1 MNRGADR
8 QDIFSDD
15 VDHRYFHR
23 LVGDAVEHDLFEVH
37 AHCEMTNHFHLL
49 TRSASGGVSA
59 ALHRLQSEYA
69 RWYNERH
76 GRSGPLFTG
85 RFTAI
90 PVDSDEQLLTV
101 ARYIH
106 RNPLAIV
113 PRSGLADYRWSSYGA
128 YVSGVR
134 SPDWLCTDILRT
146 VGSMTPDEMRLFVET
161 DLASDAAQ
169 CPWIGDRPSLDE
181 LIESVSAVFGISV
194 ASLVRRARG
203 TARARQLVAMLAV
216 ELRIATTDEVALALG
231 LAGNTSARVLA
242 RRGRV
247 RSADDVAFARIAQH
261 VRTTL

>member
-8 QDIFSDD
+8 QDIFTDD
-15 VDHRYFHR
+15 VDHRRYHQ
-23 LVGDAVEHDLFEVH
+23 LVGDAVERGLVEVH

-49 TRSASGGVSA
+49 TRSASGGVST

-90 PVDSDEQLLTV
+90 PIDGDEQLLTT

-113 PRSGLADYRWSSYGA
+113 PSSALADYGWSSYGA
-128 YVSGVR
+128 YVAAR
-134 SPDWLCTDILRT
+134 AAPDWLRTDV
-146 VGSMTPDEMRLFVET
+146 VGAMTPDEMRSFVET
-161 DLASDAAQ
+161 DLASDAAHRP
-169 CPWIGDRPSLDE
+169 CVGSRPSLDD
-181 LIESVSAVFGISV
+181 LIESVSAVYAMSV
-194 ASLVRRARG
+194 ESLIRRARG
-203 TARARQLVAMLAV
+203 TGSARQLVAMLAA
-216 ELRIATTDEVALALG
+216 ELRIATTGEVAQALG
-231 LAGNTSARVLA
+231 LAGTTSARVLA

-247 RSADDVAFARIAQH
+247 RNVDDVTFARIARQ
-261 VRTTL
+261 VRALL